1 MPGSFTLS
9 DERTM
14 KLTLAPQWASND
26 DKNQDTLR
34 FQQALDTLA
43 KQGGGTLEVESGC
56 YNLGGL
62 TLHSNTTLSLQAGAE
77 LVVSD
82 DYRHFQQATTLSTAE
97 CSNRAFLYAFG
108 AHNIT
113 VCGAGKINGNAEGWF
128 APQADEMGYR
138 QPAKQRPRMIVFE
151 DCTKVQLQDFT
162 IENAPM
168 WTIHLVA
175 CQQVKVSG
183 ITVDNDLTMA
193 NTDAL
198 DIDSCQQVHISN
210 SHFSAA
216 DDTICL
222 KTSRKP
228 APLQRATRQVVVSNC
243 TLRSKSCALKIG
255 TETWEDIEDICVT
268 NCVIY
273 ESNRAI
279 GLVSR
284 DGGRWRRM
292 IFSNITF
299 SCEMAHACHWGKA
312 DPVYLSVRARDPE
325 INPGE
330 IEFIQFRGLSGVS
343 DGAIN
348 MHSELS
354 GQVRHIIFDGLQL
367 TQRVSTSSEQGLYD
381 IRPPCNPFSPTG
393 MGLDNAW
400 CLNPQTQ
407 RAFGVEAYPGGLP
420 ALYACGVNDLTLR
433 NVEIYR
439 PQPLPAGWN
448 ARERVL
454 VDCNGVKQDV

>member
-1 MPGSFTLS
+1 
-9 DERTM
+9 M
-14 KLTLAPQWASND
+14 KLTLTPQWASDD

-43 KQGGGTLEVESGC
+43 QQGGGTLEVESGC
-56 YNLGGL
+56 YKLGGL
-62 TLHSNTTLSLQAGAE
+62 TLHSNTTLYLHAGAE
-77 LVVSD
+77 LRVSD
-82 DYRHFQQATTLSTAE
+82 DYHHFQQATTLSTAE

-128 APQADEMGYR
+128 TQDADEMGYR

-151 DCTKVQLQDFT
+151 DCTRVQLQDFT

-175 CQQVKVSG
+175 CQQVKVTG

-228 APLQRATRQVVVSNC
+228 LALQRATRHVVVSNC
-243 TLRSKSCALKIG
+243 TLRSKSCAVKIG
-255 TETWEDIEDICVT
+255 TETWEDIEDVCVT

-284 DGGRWRRM
+284 DGGRLRRM

-325 INPGE
+325 IHPGE

-348 MHSELS
+348 MHSELP
-354 GQVRHIIFDGLQL
+354 GQVRHIVIDGLQL
-367 TQRVSTSSEQGLYD
+367 TQRVSASSEQGLYD

-433 NVEIYR
+433 SVEICR

-448 ARERVL
+448 KRERVL
-454 VDCNGVKQDV
+454 IDCDGVKQDV